1 MALQISPVLEL
12 HRAMHQ
18 NLRLIREGDA
28 KNPSEQFDQ
37 ALQHSAQVVLMLA
50 GEQSIDLSDRIE
62 LLFEAGDYAGAR
74 RALDKQMNE
83 WAWHQRW
90 MFSRQHSQM
99 IKAIRRAV
107 RTETTPPRS
116 SS

>member
-1 MALQISPVLEL
+1 MALQTPPVLDL

-28 KNPSEQFDQ
+28 KNPSELFDR
-37 ALQHSAQVVLMLA
+37 ALQHSAQIVLMLA
-50 GEQSIDLSDRIE
+50 GAQNLDLNDRIE
-62 LLFEAGDYAGAR
+62 LLFEAGDFAGAR
-74 RALDKQMNE
+74 RALDEQMKE

-90 MFSRQHSQM
+90 MFNRQHSQL

-107 RTETTPPRS
+107 STETGPVRPS
-116 SS
+116 